1 MNSSKSLS
9 VKSLRFPLG
18 AFGVMGCSSS
28 IFADIEDV
36 CSCRMNILLLYTIL
50 RINVYILTISTPY
63 LLCSL
68 SRSVAIP
75 VEIVASASLI
85 EWTENV

>member
-1 MNSSKSLS
+1 MNSSKSFSLT
-9 VKSLRFPLG
+9 SLRFPLG

-28 IFADIEDV
+28 IVADIEDV
-36 CSCRMNILLLYTIL
+36 CGCRMNILLYTIL

-63 LLCSL
+63 LLCSF
-68 SRSVAIP
+68 SRNVAIP